1 MTPLALVPRAVCPDC
16 GFIFKY
22 VEDLDTHD
30 LRCHGPITL
39 VHTEDGIYG
48 EVGSE

>member
-1 MTPLALVPRAVCPDC
+1 MIPLAIKQVCRDC
-16 GFIFKY
+16 GAVLRY